1 VQYGASGTQ
10 NVIALFSCFGETG
23 TDSTKKHAGTR
34 YAKLVFLHPV
44 GSMGHVVHSCASG
57 AQKVNAVFFM
67 VGWDR
72 YGFDKKHLGT
82 RYVELVFLHFVGY
95 AGLVVPSHASGA

>member
-1 VQYGASGTQ
+1 
-10 NVIALFSCFGETG
+10 
-23 TDSTKKHAGTR
+23 
-34 YAKLVFLHPV
+34 
-44 GSMGHVVHSCASG
+44 MGYVVHSCASG

-82 RYVELVFLHFVGY
+82 RYVELVFLHLVGY